1 MRIVTCINKRCA
13 AVLTASALIT
23 LLSGCGT
30 GLSSGGGTAPIGSV
44 TTHITGNVHGGQQP
58 VSGATIQLYAVG
70 NTSDKSAATAL
81 ISSTVLTGNAGDFN
95 ITGLWNCNNT
105 AVYGSDPLLYLVAT
119 GGNPGLSAGTTNPA
133 LALMTALGPCSG
145 ITSSTF
151 ISVNEVTTVAS
162 VYALAPFMADYAHA
176 GAANQAALKNAFST
190 VQSLID
196 SSSGFAPGPGLVS
209 GATAPVATLYTL
221 ADAMA
226 TCVNS
231 NGTGACDTLFA
242 ATKPASGTAAS
253 ETIGAMLQL
262 AHAPAGNPGAIFSLV
277 GTDLPFQPALTAAP
291 ADWTLAEK
299 FTSGGLNAPAG
310 IAIDASGN
318 AWVANAGGGSVT
330 ELSSEGAPLTGA
342 NGYTG
347 GGTIFGAQG
356 VAVDKAGNVWLS
368 DTLLSTVVKLTVA
381 GGVVQQ
387 SASYSAALNGP
398 AALAVDGQNH
408 VWVANFGDGSVTE
421 LDNNGTPMGGSPL
434 TVGGTLQAP
443 AGVAIDAG
451 GNAWVT
457 DNGLGVVMKFDK
469 NQNVVSGTGFSDGAM
484 LAPQGIAIDA
494 QGKAWVADNGNAAV
508 TLLAADG
515 TAAAPYT
522 GGGLTL
528 PAAIAMDGAGVAWVA
543 NNVAGGG
550 LTQIVP
556 GTSAARAL
564 GNLNAPAGVAVD
576 ASGNV
581 WTANSGDNSVSKFV
595 GIASAV
601 VTPIASTVGP

>member
-1 MRIVTCINKRCA
+1 
-13 AVLTASALIT
+13 
-23 LLSGCGT
+23 
-30 GLSSGGGTAPIGSV
+30 
-44 TTHITGNVHGGQQP
+44 
-58 VSGATIQLYAVG
+58 
-70 NTSDKSAATAL
+70 
-81 ISSTVLTGNAGDFN
+81 
-95 ITGLWNCNNT
+95 
-105 AVYGSDPLLYLVAT
+105 
-119 GGNPGLSAGTTNPA
+119 
-133 LALMTALGPCSG
+133 
-145 ITSSTF
+145 
-151 ISVNEVTTVAS
+151 
-162 VYALAPFMADYAHA
+162 
-176 GAANQAALKNAFST
+176 
-190 VQSLID
+190 
-196 SSSGFAPGPGLVS
+196 
-209 GATAPVATLYTL
+209 
-221 ADAMA
+221 
-226 TCVNS
+226 
-231 NGTGACDTLFA
+231 
-242 ATKPASGTAAS
+242 
-253 ETIGAMLQL
+253 MLHL

-277 GTDLPFQPALTAAP
+277 GTDAPFQPTLHVAP
-291 ADWTLAEK
+291 TDWTLAEQ

-330 ELSSEGAPLTGA
+330 ELSSQGAPLTGA

-356 VAVDKAGNVWLS
+356 VAIDKAGNVWLS
-368 DTLLSTVVKLTVA
+368 DTLLSTVVKLTLS

-421 LDNNGTPMGGSPL
+421 LDSNGTPMGASPL

-469 NQNVVSGTGFSDGAM
+469 NQKWWRAERRSPLRDGAM

-494 QGKAWVADNGNAAV
+494 QGRAWVADDGNAAV

-528 PAAIAMDGAGVAWVA
+528 PAAIAMDGAGVAWVT
-543 NNVAGGG
+543 NNVSGGG

-556 GTSAARAL
+556 GASAAGAL

-601 VTPIASTVGP
+601 ITPIASTVGP

>member
-1 MRIVTCINKRCA
+1 MKIVTCINKRVA
-13 AVLTASALIT
+13 AAFTAAALMA
-23 LLSGCGT
+23 LLSGCGI
-30 GLSSGGGTAPIGSV
+30 GLSGGGGTTPPGGV
-44 TTHITGNVHGGQQP
+44 TTHVTGNVHGGQQP

-70 NTSDKSAATAL
+70 NTGDKSAATAL
-81 ISSTVLTGNAGDFN
+81 ISQTVLTGTNGDFS
-95 ITGLWNCNNT
+95 ISGLWNCNNT

-119 GGNPGLSAGTTNPA
+119 GGNPGLSAGTTNSA
-133 LALMTALGPCSG
+133 LAMMAALGPCSG

-162 VYALAPFMADYAHA
+162 VYALAPFMADYGHV
-176 GAANQAALKNAFST
+176 GAANQAALKNAFAT
-190 VQSLID
+190 VQSLVD
-196 SSSGFAPGPGLVS
+196 SSNGFAPGPAVVS
-209 GATAPVATLYTL
+209 GATVPVATLYTL

-226 TCVNS
+226 TCINS

-242 ATKPASGTAAS
+242 ATKPASGTAAT

-277 GTDLPFQPALTAAP
+277 GANVPFQPTLTAAP

-330 ELSSEGAPLTGA
+330 ELSSQGAPLTGT

-368 DTLLSTVVKLTVA
+368 DTLLSTVVKLTVT
-381 GGVVQQ
+381 GGAVQQ

-421 LDNNGTPMGGSPL
+421 LDSNGTPMGASPL

-443 AGVAIDAG
+443 VGVAIDAG

-457 DNGLGVVMKFDK
+457 DNGLGVVVKFDK
-469 NQNVVSGTGFSDGAM
+469 NQNVLSGTGFSDGAM

-494 QGKAWVADNGNAAV
+494 QGKAWIADNGNAAV
-508 TLLAADG
+508 TLFAADG

-522 GGGLTL
+522 GGGLAM
-528 PAAIAMDGAGVAWVA
+528 PAAIAMDGAGVAWVT

-556 GTSAARAL
+556 GTASTGAL
-564 GNLNAPAGVAVD
+564 GQLNAPAGVAVD

-581 WTANSGDNSVSKFV
+581 WTANSGDNSVSKYV
-595 GIASAV
+595 GLASPA
-601 VTPIASTVGP
+601 VTPIAAAVGP

>member
-1 MRIVTCINKRCA
+1 MKIVTYLNKRCA
-13 AVLTASALIT
+13 AGLAATVLTAV
-23 LLSGCGT
+23 LSGCGT
-30 GLSSGGGTAPIGSV
+30 GSLGGGGTTPIGGV
-44 TTHITGNVHGGQQP
+44 TTHISGNVHGGQQA

-70 NTSDKSAATAL
+70 NTGDKSVATPL
-81 ISSTVLTGNAGDFN
+81 ISSKVHSGGGGDFN
-95 ITGLWNCNNT
+95 ITGKWDCNNA

-119 GGNPGLSAGTTNPA
+119 GGNPGLSSGGPNPA

-145 ITSSTF
+145 VTPSTF

-162 VYALAPFMADYAHA
+162 VYALAPFMADYSHV
-176 GAANQAALKNAFST
+176 GAANQAALKNAFTT

-196 SSSGFAPGPGLVS
+196 SVSGLAPGPGLVA
-209 GATAPVATLYTL
+209 GATVPVVTLYTL

-226 TCVNS
+226 ACINS
-231 NGTGACDTLFA
+231 DGTGKCDTLFA
-242 ATKPASGTAAS
+242 ATKPASGTTAV

-277 GTDLPFQPALTAAP
+277 GTDVPFQPTLPTAP
-291 ADWTLAEK
+291 TDWTLAEK
-299 FTSGGLNAPAG
+299 FTNGGLNAPAG

-330 ELSSEGAPLTGA
+330 ELSSQGAPLTGA

-368 DTLLSTVVKLTVA
+368 DTLLSTVVKLTVT

-387 SASYSAALNGP
+387 SASYAAALNGP

-408 VWVANFGDGSVTE
+408 IWVANFGDGSVTE
-421 LDNNGTPMGGSPL
+421 LDSNGTPMGGSPL

-443 AGVAIDAG
+443 VGVAIDAT

-457 DNGLGVVMKFDK
+457 DNGLGVVVEFDK
-469 NQNVVSGTGFSDGAM
+469 NQNLVSGTGFTDGTM
-484 LAPQGIAIDA
+484 LAPQGIVIDA

-528 PAAIAMDGAGVAWVA
+528 PAAIAMDGAGVAWIT

-556 GTSAARAL
+556 GRSAVGVL
-564 GNLNAPAGVAVD
+564 GNLNAPTGVAVD

-595 GIASAV
+595 GLASTV

>member
-1 MRIVTCINKRCA
+1 MKIVTYLHKRCA
-13 AVLTASALIT
+13 AAITAAALMA
-23 LLSGCGT
+23 LLSGCGI
-30 GLSSGGGTAPIGSV
+30 GLSGGGGTRPPGGVTA
-44 TTHITGNVHGGQQP
+44 HITGNVHGGQQP
-58 VSGATIQLYAVG
+58 VSKATIQLYAVG
-70 NTSDKSAATAL
+70 NTGDKSAATAL
-81 ISSTVLTGNAGDFN
+81 ISQTVLTADAGDFN
-95 ITGLWNCNNT
+95 ITGMWNCNNT

-119 GGNPGLSAGTTNPA
+119 GGNPGLKSVTTNPA

-145 ITSSTF
+145 VTSSTF

-162 VYALAPFMADYAHA
+162 VYALAPFMADYAHV
-176 GAANQAALKNAFST
+176 GAANQAALKNAFAT
-190 VQSLID
+190 VQSLVD
-196 SSSGFAPGPGLVS
+196 TSSGFAPGPGAVA
-209 GATAPVATLYTL
+209 GATVPVATLYTL

-226 TCVNS
+226 ACINS
-231 NGTGACDTLFA
+231 DGTGACDTLFA
-242 ATKPASGTAAS
+242 ATKPAGGTTAT
-253 ETIGAMLQL
+253 ETIGATLQL

-277 GTDLPFQPALTAAP
+277 GTDVPFQPTLSAAP
-291 ADWTLAEK
+291 SDWTLAER
-299 FTSGGLNAPAG
+299 FTSGGLSSPAG

-330 ELSSEGAPLTGA
+330 ELSNQGLPMTGT
-342 NGYTG
+342 NGYAG

-368 DTLLSTVVKLTVA
+368 DTLLSTVVKVTLA
-381 GGVVQQ
+381 GGVIQQ

-421 LDNNGTPMGGSPL
+421 LDSNGTPMGASPL
-434 TVGGTLQAP
+434 TVGGTLQGP
-443 AGVAIDAG
+443 VGVAIDAG

-457 DNGLGVVMKFDK
+457 DNGLGVVVKFDK
-469 NQNVVSGTGFSDGAM
+469 NLNVLSGTGFSDGAM

-508 TLLAADG
+508 SLFAADG

-528 PAAIAMDGAGVAWVA
+528 PAAIAMDGAGVAWVT
-543 NNVAGGG
+543 NNVTGGG
-550 LTQIVP
+550 LTQIAP
-556 GTSAARAL
+556 GASATGPL
-564 GNLNAPAGVAVD
+564 GTLNAPTGVAVD

-581 WTANSGDNSVSKFV
+581 WTANSGDNSVSKYV
-595 GIASAV
+595 GLASPV
-601 VTPIASTVGP
+601 VTPLAAAVGP